1 MRPLTLEMSAF
12 GPYANCT
19 RLDLEQLGTEGLYL
33 ITGDTGAGKTTIF
46 DAITFALFGTASGA
60 YRKPDMLRSKFADP
74 DTETYVE
81 LCFAYQGRE
90 YTIRRSPAYERPKKR
105 GEGTIMEKES
115 AALITK
121 DGTFTRTPDVNAE
134 IRQIIGLEPS
144 QFTQIAMIAQGDFQK
159 LLMATTRDRKQI
171 LQNIFRTQ
179 RFEILQDKLRE
190 RYNEVKRQYG
200 TAGEY
205 LVQLSESVSIPE
217 NDPEFADEAQKLRD
231 HTLLTEDILH
241 LLDRMETRDRTQFE
255 LFDAERRTTEQ
266 EIEQLQKLLQAG
278 NERLEKTDLLADVR
292 QELARLHEALTQK
305 QTERDAMR
313 SHEPESK
320 DHEAAAVRLEQLLPQ
335 YEALRGEAASIAQ
348 KDGTI
353 QEKEAQQ
360 SAAEAAL
367 ADLKKALVSAKAE
380 LDALSDAERSKAAL
394 DMQEKHLSDQL
405 QQLRALQDEQTRL
418 EALEK
423 KLADAQN
430 TLKAAAE
437 AQHEAETAC
446 RNTASRMETLSQEQ
460 EALSGCDAE
469 AEKLQAALKN
479 NRSQQDVLAETQK
492 AIRDTELAAEK
503 LLQAEEQRKAAQEA
517 ADSALADAEQT
528 QQQISDQELAKAYG
542 KLLALRQESREKQ
555 RAYEQANSRC
565 IAARTAYQDAYDA
578 FLADQAG
585 ILACRLTDG
594 QPCPVC
600 GAKEHPVPAKCAGN
614 VPTEAEIRRLQQE
627 SERTAEER
635 EQCAVASRS
644 AYKQMTDKEQEL
656 PDAESRLSPALLE
669 AAREPAKLDR
679 QLTLLRKQQ
688 EDEKQALEKAEQAL
702 ENAKLNL
709 GKAEGRL
716 QSLRQTAEET
726 LRRNLGEVHWEDAA
740 LLCETHLAEL
750 DAEAQSLQ
758 QQITEN
764 RQKQDRS
771 IQNRRELEALKNDL
785 QTLKGTL
792 EQHNKAA
799 EAARTAADT
808 QTGIVQQQE
817 ALFLEHLQTR
827 FADCS
832 REQADSTMQAAV
844 QEITQSLADTG
855 RKLEQETRRIRRRAE
870 LAHSIPETEEHIRA
884 AEKELTELKLSVK
897 GLRSSLEQQQQRYQD
912 DIAKLPYPD
921 EEQVHAEIKRLHEAA
936 QTIRTRIQAAEQAFT
951 ETEKSISQKSG
962 EEAALLQELSRLP
975 EVDITAQETALEHA
989 VSRKED
995 IVSKQQ
1001 ELHARLEHNSA
1012 QRKLIAERARQIAV
1026 LEKEYQIWEILSQTA
1041 SGRVAGKD
1049 KVSLE
1054 TFVLTKYFDKVIVRA
1069 NGLLRIMTGGQYQ
1082 LERRMERKSG
1092 NAADGLELDVLDLW
1106 NGTERNVQTLSGGE
1120 SFMASLALA
1129 LGLSEEIQ
1137 SGAGGIRLDSMFID
1151 EGFGSL
1157 DEKSLQTAIRA
1168 LTELSGGERLV
1179 GIISHVADLKQ
1190 QVEKQIVVRKD
1201 HQGRASVH
1209 IIT

>member
-1 MRPLTLEMSAF
+1 MRPLSLEMSAF
-12 GPYANCT
+12 GPYARRT

-33 ITGDTGAGKTTIF
+33 ITGDTGAGKTMIF

-60 YRKPDMLRSKFADP
+60 YRKPDMLRSKFAEP

-81 LCFAYQGRE
+81 LCFSYQGRE

-115 AALITK
+115 ATLITK

-159 LLMATTRDRKQI
+159 LLMATTKDRKQI

-179 RFEILQDKLRE
+179 RFELLQDRLRE
-190 RYNEVKRQYG
+190 RFNEVKRQYG

-205 LVQLSESVSIPE
+205 LMQLSESISIPE

-231 HTLLTEDILH
+231 HTLLTDEILH
-241 LLDRMETRDRTQFE
+241 LLDRMEARDRTQFA
-255 LFDAERRTTEQ
+255 LFDAERRTAEQ

-278 NERLEKTDLLADVR
+278 RDRLEKTNLLADVR
-292 QELARLHEALTQK
+292 QTLAKLHDALAQK
-305 QTERDAMR
+305 QAERDEMR

-320 DHEAAAVRLEQLLPQ
+320 VHEAAAVRLEQLLPQ
-335 YEALRGEAASIAQ
+335 YEALRREAAGIAQ
-348 KDGTI
+348 KGGAI

-367 ADLKKALVSAKAE
+367 SDLKKELAGAKAE
-380 LDALSDAERSKAAL
+380 FDALSDAERNKAAL
-394 DMQEKHLSDQL
+394 DMQEKQLSDQL
-405 QQLRALQDEQTRL
+405 QQLRALQDEQTKL

-423 KLADAQN
+423 TLADAQN
-430 TLKAAAE
+430 TLEDAAKAH
-437 AQHEAETAC
+437 HEAETAC

-460 EALSGCDAE
+460 DALSGCDAE

-479 NRSQQDVLAETQK
+479 NSAKREVLTETQK
-492 AIRDTELAAEK
+492 AIRDAELAAK
-503 LLQAEEQRKAAQEA
+503 AVLQAEEQRKAAQET
-517 ADSALADAEQT
+517 ADSALAAAEQT
-528 QQQISDQELAKAYG
+528 QKQISDLELAGEYG
-542 KLLALRQESREKQ
+542 RLLALRQEAREKQ
-555 RAYEQANSRC
+555 TAYEQANTRC
-565 IAARTAYQDAYDA
+565 IAARTAYQNAYDA

-585 ILACRLTDG
+585 ILACRLTEG

-600 GAKEHPVPAKCAGN
+600 GSKEHPVPAKCAGN

-644 AYKQMTDKEQEL
+644 ACKQMTDKEQAL

-669 AAREPAKLDR
+669 AAREPAKIDK

-688 EDEKQALEKAEQAL
+688 EADAKALEKAEQAL

-709 GKAEGRL
+709 GKAEGRS
-716 QSLRQTAEET
+716 QSLRQTAGEII
-726 LRRNLGEVHWEDAA
+726 RRNLGEVHWEDAPS
-740 LLCETHLAEL
+740 LCEARLTEL
-750 DAEAQSLQ
+750 DAEAQIIQ
-758 QQITEN
+758 EQITEN
-764 RQKQDRS
+764 RQKQDKS
-771 IQNRRELEALKNDL
+771 KQNRRELETLKNSL
-785 QTLKGTL
+785 QTLKETL
-792 EQHNKAA
+792 EQHNKTL
-799 EAARTAADT
+799 EAARTSADT
-808 QTGIVQQQE
+808 QTGIAQQQE
-817 ALFLEHLQTR
+817 ALFLEHLQAR
-827 FADCS
+827 FAGCS

-844 QEITQSLADTG
+844 EEITQSLADTG
-855 RKLEQETRRIRRRAE
+855 QKLGQETLRIRRRAE
-870 LAHSIPETEEHIRA
+870 LAHSIPETEERIRT
-884 AEKELTELKLSVK
+884 AEKALTELKLSAE
-897 GLRSSLEQQQQRYQD
+897 GLRSSLEQQKQRYQD
-912 DIAKLPYPD
+912 DIAKLPYP
-921 EEQVHAEIKRLHEAA
+921 EEAQVHAEIGRLREAA
-936 QTIRTRIQAAEQAFT
+936 QTIRTRMQTAEQAFT
-951 ETEKSISQKSG
+951 ETEKSISQKKG

-975 EVDITAQETALEHA
+975 EVDIAAQETALERA

-995 IVSKQQ
+995 IVSRQQ
-1001 ELHARLEHNSA
+1001 DLHARLEHNST
-1012 QRKLIAERARQIAV
+1012 QRKQITERSDQIAV

-1054 TFVLTKYFDKVIVRA
+1054 AFVLTKYFDKVIVRA
-1069 NGLLRIMTGGQYQ
+1069 NGLLRTMTGGQYQ

-1092 NAADGLELDVLDLW
+1092 NAADGLELDVIDLW

-1157 DEKSLQTAIRA
+1157 GEKSLQTAMRA

-1201 HQGRASVH
+1201 HLGRSTVS